1 MTYQDI
7 TRDSVE
13 RAQPLEFTQSPQ
25 RSAGP
30 EKSTTIRITVAPDG
44 LHISAE
50 YVGTLSSIPD
60 AIERL
65 RSAGVLDLVRPLP
78 ISQPRAKKKT
88 RIEPLYQPD
97 GTPCC
102 PAHLRP
108 LREGQHGLY
117 CSAKARPGE
126 EQNDKGYCSLTF
138 S

>member
-1 MTYQDI
+1 MTYQPID
-7 TRDSVE
+7 RAGVE
-13 RAQPLEFTQSPQ
+13 RAQPLEFNQAP
-25 RSAGP
+25 RASAP
-30 EKSTTIRITVAPDG
+30 EKQTTIRITVAPDG
-44 LHISAE
+44 LRISAE

-65 RSAGVLDLVRPLP
+65 VSAGVLNLVKPLP
-78 ISQPRAKKKT
+78 ISAPRARKKT
-88 RIEPLYQPD
+88 RIEPMYQPD

-102 PAHLRP
+102 PCHLRP

-117 CSAKARPGE
+117 CSAKAKPGD